1 MKKIISLALSLV
13 MICSSVTPAF
23 AYVGD
28 MGYFGGTSEG
38 RRLLK
43 TSDEVLQKAGTS
55 KSSNSKNASFDYKEM
70 VFLGGEPSVF
80 EGTMT
85 VKSNGD
91 NIDYIKEP
99 SGSYKESYTID
110 SNSKTGDT
118 SIKRAVT
125 YNVNYYT
132 SGQQVIKDYEATS
145 WKETITTPNGS
156 FTLDEDASNFDMSI
170 IEDHKPGVVYY
181 KGDISS
187 QAVYTDGTTQYQ
199 EGSFYGYYS
208 AYSSTETHRMD
219 GTIDFG
225 DGSGQYQYQVR
236 PSVTVDKT
244 IVYDKN
250 EPQLTSFEGNYKE
263 VISNESGLMYDVYIT
278 PPQYYNVTKSGQT
291 DIQSFNTFEQLV
303 APDTSY
309 LKGNFAEY
317 DIKKLFAMG
326 ILDGDPKH
334 YQPTQAITR
343 GQYVEML
350 AKAIKLDTTKYEGKT
365 GSKKNPTPIVFP
377 DVPSTRDDYK
387 YIMAAYESGLTIGR
401 QNGHY
406 YPDAPLTREEAI
418 VILLRALGLETLG
431 LDSTPVT
438 PFADDAKISSWAKR
452 NIYAAQRIGLISGDA
467 NGNFNP
473 QSFVTK
479 GEAAA
484 LVNRLIDYMRNDLAD
499 DYGRNIV
506 HFAD

>member
-1 MKKIISLALSLV
+1 MKKIISFSLSLI
-13 MICSSVTPAF
+13 MTFASVTPTL

-43 TSDEVLQKAGTS
+43 TSDEVLEKAGTS
-55 KSSNSKNASFDYKEM
+55 KSSSNKNSNFDYKEM
-70 VFLGGEPSVF
+70 VFLGGEPAEF
-80 EGTMT
+80 EGTLT
-85 VKSNGD
+85 IKSNGD
-91 NIDYIKEP
+91 DIDYIAEP
-99 SGSYKESYTID
+99 QGTYKETYTTD
-110 SNSKTGDT
+110 VNSKTGDT
-118 SIKRAVT
+118 SVKRNVT
-125 YNVNYYT
+125 YTVNYYT
-132 SGQQVIKDYEATS
+132 SGDQVIKDYEATA
-145 WKETITTPNGS
+145 WRETITTPGGS
-156 FTLDEDASNFDMSI
+156 FTLDDDASNFDMSI

-187 QAVYTDGTTQYQ
+187 KAVYTDGTTQSQ

-208 AYSSTETHRMD
+208 AYSSTETHRLD
-219 GTIDFG
+219 GTIDYG

-250 EPQLTSFEGNYKE
+250 EPLLTSFEGNYKE
-263 VISNESGLMYDVYIT
+263 VISNESGLMYNVYIT
-278 PPQYYNVTKSGQT
+278 PPKYYNVTKSGQT
-291 DIQSFNTFEQLV
+291 DIQAFNTFEQLV

-334 YQPTQAITR
+334 YQPSQAITR

-350 AKAIKLDTTKYEGKT
+350 AKAIKLDTTKFEGTT
-365 GSKKNPTPIVFP
+365 GSKKNPTAIVFP

-401 QNGHY
+401 ENGHY
-406 YPDAPLTREEAI
+406 YPDATLTREEAI
-418 VILLRALGLETLG
+418 VILLRALGLESLG
-431 LDSTPVT
+431 LDTTPVT
-438 PFADDAKISSWAKR
+438 PFVDDAKISGWAKR

-467 NGNFNP
+467 NGKFNP
-473 QSFVTK
+473 QTFVTK

-484 LVNRLIDYMRNDLAD
+484 LVNRLIDYMRDDLQA

-506 HFAD
+506 HFSN